1 MPSPSASSSAEKQ
14 LPAADYF
21 PSKQLPPALHRR
33 LAASARQPGQLEALS
48 GDLTRM
54 ALSGAREDA
63 EGTLPG
69 VAREKLLSVRPR
81 TSTRSA
87 ALSRQQAVPSTP
99 SYTSLAADTFILPLI
114 NRFWL
119 YLRDTATSS
128 LSSRGAGGGSYA
140 GGTAAPVLLEPILL
154 SKFLATLAVLVHAA
168 RHSPVFLAVVVPEV
182 LALVLAIKPSAPS
195 VVRAA
200 RLRDGQDDEDDDETG
215 LDENLVTSAALE
227 LALVTLDA
235 TVQLDGGRTLMS
247 SSVVANGGG
256 GALVVEVKEWAEEVF
271 EREEQR
277 GGGQDGIGR
286 AGRAAAG
293 VLLRVEEVSAKWR
306 LSVGW

>member
-1 MPSPSASSSAEKQ
+1 
-14 LPAADYF
+14 
-21 PSKQLPPALHRR
+21 
-33 LAASARQPGQLEALS
+33 
-48 GDLTRM
+48 M

-69 VAREKLLSVRPR
+69 AAREKLLSVRAR

-87 ALSRQQAVPSTP
+87 TLSRSQPSSSTP
-99 SYTSLAADTFILPLI
+99 TFTSLAAKTFILPLV

-128 LSSRGAGGGSYA
+128 LSSSRSGSYGGGA
-140 GGTAAPVLLEPILL
+140 AAPVLLEPILL
-154 SKFLATLAVLVHAA
+154 GRFLATLAVLVHAA
-168 RHSPVFLAVVVPEV
+168 RHSLAFLAVVVPEV
-182 LALVLAIKPSAPS
+182 ITFVLAIKPSGPS
-195 VVRAA
+195 AVRAA
-200 RLRDGQDDEDDDETG
+200 RPHPRAGDDIDDESG
-215 LDENLVTSAALE
+215 LDEDLVTSAALE
-227 LALVTLDA
+227 LVLVALDA

-247 SSVVANGGG
+247 SSTANGGG
-256 GALVVEVKEWAEEVF
+256 GALVVDVKEWAEEVF
-271 EREEQR
+271 EREERR
-277 GGGQDGIGR
+277 GGRDGVGR